1 MERKSRKKKFSLSQS
16 DKNIMVIDEKIESFD
31 EDTRPAETSQS
42 LVKRKEQL
50 QREIEQALEEEA
62 TDEEQARYNDLRKS

>member
-1 MERKSRKKKFSLSQS
+1 
-16 DKNIMVIDEKIESFD
+16 MVIDEKIESFD

-42 LVKRKEQL
+42 LVKRKQQL

>member
-31 EDTRPAETSQS
+31 EDTMPAETSQS
-42 LVKRKEQL
+42 LVKRK
-50 QREIEQALEEEA
+50 
-62 TDEEQARYNDLRKS
+62 

>member
-31 EDTRPAETSQS
+31 EDTMPAETSQS
-42 LVKRKEQL
+42 LVKRKQQL